1 MANKPSAEELKK
13 NLSEMQFYVTQNHG
27 TEPPFTGRLLHN
39 KRDGVYHCLICDAPL
54 FHSQT
59 KYDSGCGWP
68 SFYEPVSEESIRYI
82 KDLSHG
88 MQRIEIRC
96 GNCDAHLGHVFPDG
110 PQPTGERYCVN
121 SASYALPMAKTAKKS
136 TVEKTI
142 QQLIPQER
150 KIMNLDD
157 IINSMTLEVYQRL
170 STAVELGKWPDGV
183 ALTVEQKENCL
194 QLVML
199 WQARN
204 NTEAQHMTIDT
215 NGQMVMKSKQQLK
228 EDFGIS
234 AKAIAMF
241 K

>member
-1 MANKPSAEELKK
+1 MPIWGMSSL
-13 NLSEMQFYVTQNHG
+13 
-27 TEPPFTGRLLHN
+27 TGRSQRANVIVLTL
-39 KRDGVYHCLICDAPL
+39 PL
-54 FHSQT
+54 
-59 KYDSGCGWP
+59 
-68 SFYEPVSEESIRYI
+68 
-82 KDLSHG
+82 
-88 MQRIEIRC
+88 
-96 GNCDAHLGHVFPDG
+96 
-110 PQPTGERYCVN
+110 
-121 SASYALPMAKTAKKS
+121 YALPMAKTAKKS

-157 IINSMTLEVYQRL
+157 IINSMTPEVYQRL

-183 ALTVEQKENCL
+183 ALTEEQKENCL

-199 WQARN
+199 WQARH

-234 AKAIAMF
+234 AKPIAMF